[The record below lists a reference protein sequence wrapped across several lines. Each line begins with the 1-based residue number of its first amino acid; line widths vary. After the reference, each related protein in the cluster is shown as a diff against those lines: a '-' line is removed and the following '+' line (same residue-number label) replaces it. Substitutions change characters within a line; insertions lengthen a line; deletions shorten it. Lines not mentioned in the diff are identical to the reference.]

1 MRLFALLICTLVL
14 AAAAHLRAW
23 GQVPPSALLVLH
35 DAGRQITLLDAR
47 DGVVLATRP
56 LPVRLSGP
64 PQVSPDPAQLYWGTP
79 EGHIVQL
86 TLPDLGIAAQVPAR
100 VGSGTPRLALSGD
113 GRWLLA
119 AGAQD
124 ALVQIF
130 DATLKPVRRIAI
142 TSPDGREQSGAA
154 QVLTLAGSRSWL
166 LALDTL
172 RELWEISYDPAAA
185 PIFDGLVHDYR
196 MGEALPRSGFLG
208 VRRTPLP
215 APLPDVLV
223 PDGTRLVVGSERCH
237 PPAPCTL
244 RLLHLDTRSQ
254 ISAAAL
260 DGIPHPGASAAW
272 KQDGRLWLALAGLRS
287 AATPLELPRMQP
299 GTGEPLSANTRRIIR
314 SAAPAALWL
323 QRADGAWLKLDA
335 RTLQAQAELG
345 ARPQT
350 QLLVLQGAPV
360 LVTPGAQGLIC
371 LRDAST
377 LQERL
382 RLPFTDLDGAW
393 ALHP

>member
-1 MRLFALLICTLVL
+1 MRVFALLTCALVL

-35 DAGRQITLLDAR
+35 DAGRQIALLDAR
-47 DGVVLATRP
+47 DGAVLAARP

-64 PQVSPDPAQLYWGTP
+64 PQVSPDPPRLYWGTP

-86 TLPDLGIAAQVPAR
+86 TLPDLDITAQVPAR

-124 ALVQIF
+124 AQVQIF
-130 DATLKPVRRIAI
+130 DATLQPARRIAI
-142 TSPDGREQSGAA
+142 TSPDGREQSRAA

-223 PDGTRLVVGSERCH
+223 PDGTRLVVGSQRCQ

-254 ISAAAL
+254 ISAVAL
-260 DGIPHPGASAAW
+260 DGTPHPGASAAW
-272 KQDGRLWLALAGLRS
+272 KQGGRLWLALVGLHS
-287 AATPLELPRMQP
+287 AAAPVQVPQMRP
-299 GTGEPLSANTRRIIR
+299 GTGEPLPANARRIIP

-323 QRADGAWLKLDA
+323 QRADGVWLKLDT
-335 RTLQAQAELG
+335 RTLQAQAELD

-360 LVTPGAQGLIC
+360 LVTPGVQGLVC
-371 LRDAST
+371 LHDAST
-377 LQERL
+377 LQERM
-382 RLPFTDLDGAW
+382 RLPFTDLEGAW

>member
-1 MRLFALLICTLVL
+1 MRVFALLTCALVL

-35 DAGRQITLLDAR
+35 DAGRQIALLDAR
-47 DGVVLATRP
+47 DGAVLAARP

-64 PQVSPDPAQLYWGTP
+64 PQVSPDPPRLYWGTP

-86 TLPDLGIAAQVPAR
+86 TLPDLDIAAQVPAR

-124 ALVQIF
+124 AQVQIF
-130 DATLKPVRRIAI
+130 DATLQPARRIAI
-142 TSPDGREQSGAA
+142 TSPDGREQSRAA

-223 PDGTRLVVGSERCH
+223 PDGTRLVVGSQRCQ

-254 ISAAAL
+254 VAAFAL
-260 DGIPHPGASAAW
+260 PGTPHPSASAAW
-272 KQDGRLWLALAGLRS
+272 KQDGHPWLALAGLGTAS
-287 AATPLELPRMQP
+287 APLELPRAQP
-299 GTGEPLSANTRRIIR
+299 APTAELPAHTRRVLYVEN
-314 SAAPAALWL
+314 PATLWL
-323 QRADGAWLKLDA
+323 QPTDSRWLRLDA
-335 RTLQAQAELG
+335 HSLQTLAELD
-345 ARPQT
+345 AAPNTR
-350 QLLVLQGAPV
+350 LLIVQGQPV
-360 LVTPGAQGLIC
+360 LVMPGSQGSIS
-371 LRDAST
+371 LRDPLT
-377 LQERL
+377 LRERL
-382 RLPFTDLDGAW
+382 HIPFTDLQGAW

>member
-35 DAGRQITLLDAR
+35 DAGRQVTLLDAR
-47 DGVVLATRP
+47 DGVVLAARL

-86 TLPDLGIAAQVPAR
+86 TLPDLGIAAQVSAH

-119 AGAQD
+119 AGARE

-130 DATLKPVRRIAI
+130 DATLKPVRRITIA
-142 TSPDGREQSGAA
+142 SPDGREQSGAA

-223 PDGTRLVVGSERCH
+223 PDGTRLVVGSERC
-237 PPAPCTL
+237 PRPRPAPCACCTWTRAARSARWRSTAPRTRARRPPGSRTGTCGW
-244 RLLHLDTRSQ
+244 RLPACTAPPRPWNYRECSPAPASRCPRTREGS
-254 ISAAAL
+254 SAR
-260 DGIPHPGASAAW
+260 PHP
-272 KQDGRLWLALAGLRS
+272 
-287 AATPLELPRMQP
+287 
-299 GTGEPLSANTRRIIR
+299 
-314 SAAPAALWL
+314 
-323 QRADGAWLKLDA
+323 
-335 RTLQAQAELG
+335 
-345 ARPQT
+345 RPCGCS
-350 QLLVLQGAPV
+350 VPMACG
-360 LVTPGAQGLIC
+360 
-371 LRDAST
+371 
-377 LQERL
+377 
-382 RLPFTDLDGAW
+382 
-393 ALHP
+393 